1 MAKVIMRLLLIS
13 LFYSCTPTV
22 QVPQQPV
29 KAKKYRVVAHKSNG
43 ETIKSKTQ

>member
-29 KAKKYRVVAHKSNG
+29 KAKKYRVVAHKANG
-43 ETIKSKTQ
+43 EIVKSKTQ